1 MEWGAMRWG
10 AMKPVRP
17 QTAEA
22 TAQRRAGATPV
33 LLSRALVF
41 ALAYLSVGATN
52 LAAETASLAA
62 QEPDPVGAPPAA
74 QQPAAQQPTAED
86 LFDWTSLQFPAE
98 EYARR
103 REAVIRALRDSG
115 GGGLLV
121 LSAHGLSHGET
132 FRQADDFLYLTGLEL
147 PSSALFLD
155 SESGSATLF
164 VPRGDFR
171 FESATRPND
180 FPGRPLADDPA
191 LAERSGIE
199 TVRPIGELDRH
210 LVAWSEDRRTLRFNP
225 GRAGQIRRV
234 ETSLIPDW
242 DPLLLSLYHLQQA
255 YPELTVRNAYAEIA
269 RVRMVKSPPE
279 IEAMRRSAAL
289 TQRAIRA
296 AAGSIRDGVTEREL
310 EGVFEAACKEG
321 GAQRV
326 AFSSIIKSGPNSL
339 WPWRILAAHY
349 DRRNRAMADGDL
361 VIFDVGC
368 ELDYYVSDVGRT
380 FPVSGSYSTEQ
391 ATILAMEIAVA
402 DAIIAA
408 VRPGVT
414 FRQLRAVA
422 EWVIHPEHRPY
433 MQTGLFFGHH
443 LGLSTDDPS
452 LPDIPLAP
460 GMVFTV
466 EPWYYNHDR
475 GISVFTEDEV
485 LVTEDGAE
493 LLTTGLPRRLA
504 ELERMVGSRP

>member
-1 MEWGAMRWG
+1 MMKRGTMRWG
-10 AMKPVRP
+10 VTGPCGSLRSQP
-17 QTAEA
+17 TAE
-22 TAQRRAGATPV
+22 RNLGAARSPLAFTLA
-33 LLSRALVF
+33 LLAVAAANLP
-41 ALAYLSVGATN
+41 VGATKV
-52 LAAETASLAA
+52 AA
-62 QEPDPVGAPPAA
+62 QEPDPAGATPAR
-74 QQPAAQQPTAED
+74 QQPAVEH

-155 SESGSATLF
+155 TENGSTTLF
-164 VPRGDFR
+164 LPRGDFR

-180 FPGRPLADDPA
+180 FPGRPLADDPTI
-191 LAERSGIE
+191 AERSGIA
-199 TVRPIGELDRH
+199 VVLPIAELDRL
-210 LVAWSEDRRTLRFNP
+210 LVSWADGRRTLRFNP
-225 GRAGQIRRV
+225 GRPGQIRRV

-242 DPLLLSLYHLQQA
+242 DPLLLSLYHLQYA
-255 YPELTVRNAYAEIA
+255 YPELRIENAHTEIA
-269 RVRMVKSPPE
+269 RVRMVKSPAE
-279 IEAMRRSAAL
+279 IEALRRSAAL
-289 TQRAIRA
+289 TQEAIRE
-296 AAGSIRDGVTEREL
+296 AAGSIREGVTEREL
-310 EGVFEAACKEG
+310 EAVFEAACKER

-326 AFSSIIKSGPNSL
+326 AFSPIIKSGPNSL

-349 DRRNRAMADGDL
+349 DRRNRAMVDGDL

-368 ELDYYVSDVGRT
+368 ELDHYVSDVGRT
-380 FPVSGSYSTEQ
+380 FPVSGSFSTEQ

-408 VRPGVT
+408 VRPGIT
-414 FRQLRAVA
+414 FGQLRAVA
-422 EWVIHPEHRPY
+422 ESVIHPEHRPY

-443 LGLSTDDPS
+443 LGLSTGDPS
-452 LPDIPLAP
+452 LPDTPLAP

-485 LVTEDGAE
+485 LVTEDGAD
-493 LLTTGLPRRLA
+493 LLTAGLSRRIA
-504 ELERMVGSRP
+504 DLERMVGARR

>member
-1 MEWGAMRWG
+1 MKRGATRWG
-10 AMKPVRP
+10 ATKRGVTRRGATRSFLPQRAIPVLAS
-17 QTAEA
+17 TLAFVAAEA
-22 TAQRRAGATPV
+22 TELAVRAT
-33 LLSRALVF
+33 
-41 ALAYLSVGATN
+41 
-52 LAAETASLAA
+52 SLDA
-62 QEPDPVGAPPAA
+62 QEPDSAGAPADA
-74 QQPAAQQPTAED
+74 GQPSAEH
-86 LFDWTSLQFPAE
+86 LFDWTSLQFPLE

-103 REAVIRALRDSG
+103 RAAVIQALRDSG

-121 LSAHGLSHGET
+121 LGAHGLSHGDT

-155 SESGSATLF
+155 TESGSATLF
-164 VPRGDFR
+164 VPRSDFR

-180 FPGRPLADDPA
+180 FPGRALADDPS
-191 LAERSGIE
+191 LAQRSGIA
-199 TVRPIGELDRH
+199 TVLPIAELDRL
-210 LVAWSEDRRTLRFNP
+210 LVSWGERRQTLRFNP

-255 YPELTVRNAYAEIA
+255 YPELRIENAYTEVA
-269 RVRMVKSPPE
+269 RVRMTKSADE

-289 TQRAIRA
+289 TQEAIRVA
-296 AAGSIRDGVTEREL
+296 VGSIRDGVTEREL
-310 EGVFEAACKEG
+310 EGAFEAACKAG

-339 WPWRILAAHY
+339 WPWRILASHY
-349 DRRNRAMADGDL
+349 DRRNRAMVDGDL

-380 FPVSGSYSTEQ
+380 FPVSGSFSTEQ
-391 ATILAMEIAVA
+391 ATILAMEVAVA

-408 VRPGVT
+408 VRPGIT
-414 FRQLRAVA
+414 FGRLRAVA
-422 EWVIHPEHRPY
+422 ESVIHPEHRPY

-443 LGLSTDDPS
+443 LGLSTGDPS

-493 LLTTGLPRRLA
+493 LLTVGLPRRLA
-504 ELERMVGSRP
+504 DLERMVRARP

>member
-1 MEWGAMRWG
+1 MTRDAIRLSEVGWGALGKEERRPFRLQR
-10 AMKPVRP
+10 ALPVF
-17 QTAEA
+17 TFALLA
-22 TAQRRAGATPV
+22 VGTTKVALGATP
-33 LLSRALVF
+33 
-41 ALAYLSVGATN
+41 
-52 LAAETASLAA
+52 LAA
-62 QEPDPVGAPPAA
+62 QEPDPPVAVPAP
-74 QQPAAQQPTAED
+74 QQRPPEK
-86 LFDWTSLQFPAE
+86 LFDWTTLQFPAE
-98 EYARR
+98 EYERR
-103 REAVIRALRDSG
+103 REAVVQALRDTG
-115 GGGLLV
+115 GGALLV

-147 PSSALFLD
+147 PSSALFINT
-155 SESGSATLF
+155 ENGAATLL

-171 FESATRPND
+171 FENAMRPND

-191 LAERSGIE
+191 IAERSGIE
-199 TVRPIGELDRH
+199 NVLPMAELDRV
-210 LVAWSEDRRTLRFNP
+210 LAAWGDGGRTLRFNP
-225 GRAGQIRRV
+225 GRAGQIRPV

-255 YPELTVRNAYAEIA
+255 YPELRIENAYTEIA
-269 RVRMVKSPPE
+269 RARMIKSPAE

-289 TQRAIRA
+289 TQEAIRV

-310 EGVFEAACKEG
+310 EAAFEAACKRG

-349 DRRNRAMADGDL
+349 DRRNRATADGDL

-380 FPVSGSYSTEQ
+380 FPVSGSFSTEQ

-408 VRPGVT
+408 VRPGLT

-422 EWVIHPEHRPY
+422 ETVIHPEHRPY

-443 LGLSTDDPS
+443 LGLSTGDPS

-493 LLTTGLPRRLA
+493 LLTAGLPRRLA
-504 ELERMVGSRP
+504 ELERMVGARP